1 WMRLLERWFDA
12 YGRYLARNPWP
23 FIVSFSSGPSRDN
36 DYLHLRIPLLP
47 LTGFFLF
54 DDIWDIYAP
63 IDGQSRVEEKAL
75 ERFEFA
81 SGSHHYRMQVLATRK
96 DDADMLQLPV
106 LDELLAAHRI
116 VTENVTANASINETR
131 IDMQYGEMCGVYC
144 KQSNAAV
151 IALLQTFAESRGHSS
166 ALKMTYPNAEALN
179 QRVYLGYSL
188 GAITFDDASPPHVL
202 EARLVILHYMV
213 DMSLPGGRALADDFE
228 RKLRILFDKLTEISP
243 LLRFQL
249 LSRGREIEEQR
260 AITLTSLP
268 FLGMTVGV
276 LTVFMLCTLIDFPL
290 YKSQHLEAIFGVL
303 SPGMA
308 LWTAVGFLWWA
319 GYPFSNILTI
329 VPFLTVTIGIDD
341 AFLILAGWRHS
352 TKGASLEQRMGESV
366 AISGASVTVTSV
378 TDVLCFAIGFF
389 SNMPVVRLFCVYTTL
404 ALFIDFFY
412 QMTFFTAVLSIIV
425 KRQLAID
432 EKRAERSTDPET
444 SSLERWTAKLKESSS
459 SLFAL
464 FPRSSSNSDAG
475 SDDGKEQKGH
485 LEAFVEWV
493 HGGTAK
499 TLVVIAF
506 LIHIGVASYLATKVN
521 TAFDMENLYLKD
533 SPLTEISRR
542 MQDHVLGE
550 AFTVNFAVHPM
561 PDFSNSTIRERFEEM
576 LARLERIPHFS
587 MPNTPAESTNCWTRD
602 FTAAIA
608 FWGDDESFWSPEE
621 LLKNFREY
629 EQDEKYITI
638 GNDTAGNEV
647 ITGFFFTITYKN
659 FTSFLEVEDMMEIRR
674 SILAEYSDDFIIF
687 SHHPFEKVPTESAAS
702 APSNF
707 MQTAVSAI
715 ILMSVLVLLFVMDLE
730 AIVSVVLSIVS
741 ICLGTVSYLHVWGV
755 HLDAVALIS
764 TLMSIGFSVDYS
776 AHVCYH
782 YFAHASEEL
791 KEHEKEAN
799 KFSGSE
805 RVRRSK
811 LRLLYT
817 LQGVGWPVLQSGI
830 STLFGMIPL
839 IFIRAYVV
847 AVFWKTVILVGILG
861 MAHALLLLPVI
872 FVLTDDFKA
881 LFNCRRKATVAQST
895 VPDENSL
902 AVVPYKPHVLA
913 VNE

>member
-1 WMRLLERWFDA
+1 MRLLERWFDV

-23 FIVSFSSGPSRDN
+23 FIIV
-36 DYLHLRIPLLP
+36 PLVI
-47 LTGFFLF
+47 TSISTYGFLF
-54 DDIWDIYAP
+54 FHSQDDIWDSYAP
-63 IDGQSRVEEKAL
+63 IDGHSRIEEKAI

-96 DDADMLQLPV
+96 DDEDMLQMPV

-116 VTENVTANASINETR
+116 VNENVTAISSYNESR
-131 IDMQYGEMCGVYC
+131 VEKQYGEMCGVYC

-151 IALLQTFAESRGHSS
+151 IALLQTFVENRGHSS

-179 QRVYLGYSL
+179 TKVYLGYSL
-188 GAITFDDASPPHVL
+188 GAITFDAASPPHVL
-202 EARLVILHYMV
+202 EARLIILHYMV
-213 DMSLPGGRALADDFE
+213 DMSLPGGRGLAEDFE

-243 LLRFQL
+243 VLRFQL
-249 LSRGREIEEQR
+249 LSRQREIEEQR

-268 FLGMTVGV
+268 FLGMTIGV

-290 YKSQHLEAIFGVL
+290 YKSQHLESIFGVL

-308 LWTAVGFLWWA
+308 LWTATGFLWWA

-366 AISGASVTVTSV
+366 GISGASVTVTSV

-432 EKRAERSTDPET
+432 EKRAERNTDPET

-464 FPRSSSNSDAG
+464 FPRSSTNSDAG
-475 SDDGKEQKGH
+475 SDDGKEPKGH
-485 LEAFVEWV
+485 LESFVEWV
-493 HGGTAK
+493 HGGWAK
-499 TLVVIAF
+499 TFVVIGF
-506 LIHIGVASYLATKVN
+506 FIHIGISSWLATKVN

-561 PDFSNSTIRERFEEM
+561 PDFSNATIRDRFEEM
-576 LARLERIPHFS
+576 LTRLETIPLYS
-587 MPNTPAESTNCWTRD
+587 MPNTPMESTNCWTRD

-608 FWGDDESFWSPEE
+608 FWGDDESFWTPEE

-638 GNDTAGNEV
+638 GNDTSGHEI

-674 SILAEYSDDFIIF
+674 SILSEYSDDFIIF

-730 AIVSVVLSIVS
+730 AIVSVVVSIVS

-805 RVRRSK
+805 RVQRSK

-817 LQGVGWPVLQSGI
+817 LQGVGWPVLQSGM
-830 STLFGMIPL
+830 STLIGMVPL
-839 IFIRAYVV
+839 IFVRAYVV

-872 FVLTDDFKA
+872 FVLTDDVKS
-881 LFNCRRKATVAQST
+881 LFNCRRKGTVSPT
-895 VPDENSL
+895 VVDENSL
-902 AVVPYKPHVLA
+902 AVIPYKPHVLA

>member
-1 WMRLLERWFDA
+1 FQ
-12 YGRYLARNPWP
+12 
-23 FIVSFSSGPSRDN
+23 
-36 DYLHLRIPLLP
+36 
-47 LTGFFLF
+47 

-81 SGSHHYRMQVLATRK
+81 SGSHHYRMQILATRK
-96 DDADMLQLPV
+96 DNEGMLNMET
-106 LDELLAAHRI
+106 LDELSAAHKI
-116 VTENVTANASINETR
+116 VSENVTAIASFNETR
-131 IDMQYGEMCGVYC
+131 VEMQYGEMCGVYC

-151 IALLQTFAESRGHSS
+151 IALLQTFVESRGHSTT
-166 ALKMTYPNAEALN
+166 LKMTYPNAEALN
-179 QRVYLGYSL
+179 HKIYLGYSL
-188 GAITFDDASPPHVL
+188 GDITFDTASPPHVL

-213 DMSLPGGRALADDFE
+213 DMSLPGGKALAEDFE

-249 LSRGREIEEQR
+249 LSRQREIEEQR

-268 FLGMTVGV
+268 FLGLTIGV
-276 LTVFMLCTLIDFPL
+276 LTIFMLCTLVDFPL
-290 YKSQHLEAIFGVL
+290 YKSQHLESIFGVL

-308 LWTAVGFLWWA
+308 LWTACGILWYAGF
-319 GYPFSNILTI
+319 PFSNILTI
-329 VPFLTVTIGIDD
+329 VPFLTATIGIDD
-341 AFLILAGWRHS
+341 AFLVLAGWRHS
-352 TKGASLEQRMGESV
+352 TKGASLEHRMGEAVS
-366 AISGASVTVTSV
+366 ISGASVTVTSV
-378 TDVLCFAIGFF
+378 TDVLCFGIGFF

-412 QMTFFTAVLSIIV
+412 QMTFFTAVMSIIV
-425 KRQLAID
+425 KRQIAID
-432 EKRAERSTDPET
+432 ETRAAQITDAET
-444 SSLERWTAKLKESSS
+444 SSLERWTTKLKESSS
-459 SLFAL
+459 SIFAL
-464 FPRSSSNSDAG
+464 FPRSNTNSDAG
-475 SDDGKEQKGH
+475 SDDGKESRSH
-485 LEAFVEWV
+485 LELFVEWV
-493 HGGTAK
+493 HGGCAK
-499 TLVVIAF
+499 TVVVGLFIV
-506 LIHIGVASYLATKVN
+506 HIGISSYLATKVN

-561 PDFSNSTIRERFEEM
+561 PDFANSTNRERFEEM
-576 LARLERIPHFS
+576 VSRLERIPQYT
-587 MPNTPAESTNCWTRD
+587 MANTPAESTNCWTRD
-602 FTAAIA
+602 YTAAIA
-608 FWGDDESFWSPEE
+608 FWGDDESFWTAEE

-638 GNDTAGNEV
+638 GNDTAGNEI

-659 FTSFLEVEDMMEIRR
+659 FTSFLEVEEMMEKRR
-674 SILAEYSDDFIIF
+674 GILAEYADVFTIF

-715 ILMSVLVLLFVMDLE
+715 ILMTVLVMIFVMDVE
-730 AIVSVVLSIVS
+730 AIVSVVLSIFS

-791 KEHEKEAN
+791 KDHEKEAS
-799 KFSGSE
+799 KFTGSE
-805 RVRRSK
+805 RAKRSK

-817 LQGVGWPVLQSGI
+817 LQGVGWPVVQSGT
-830 STLFGMIPL
+830 STLMGMIPL
-839 IFIRAYVV
+839 IFVRAYVV

-881 LFNCRRKATVAQST
+881 LFNCKRKVAPAATIT
-895 VPDENSL
+895 VPDESL
-902 AVVPYKPHVLA
+902 AATVPKPHVLA